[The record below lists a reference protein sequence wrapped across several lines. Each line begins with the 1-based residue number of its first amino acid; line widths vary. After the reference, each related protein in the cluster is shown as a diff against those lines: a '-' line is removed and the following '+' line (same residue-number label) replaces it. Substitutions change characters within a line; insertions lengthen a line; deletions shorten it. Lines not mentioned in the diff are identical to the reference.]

1 LATYPFFHIDAFTET
16 APGGNA
22 CAVVLDADPLDAL
35 TMQAIARDM
44 NLSETAFVL
53 RSEVADF
60 GARYFTPTSEIPL
73 AGHPTIATTWALLEA
88 ERVALPPTGGV
99 VRLEL
104 PVGPIRVDVERAPG
118 RSMRMVMTQPRPE
131 FLAELDPARVL
142 PIFGLAA
149 GDLHEGLPVQIV
161 STGTPQLLVPL
172 RERDRLRDVAV
183 DGRAFAALIEE
194 ADFFSAHLFA
204 LEGATSA
211 GATFARHFLS
221 PPAVIEDPFTGSAT
235 GAMGAYCWRH
245 GLVGAPHFT
254 AEQGHWLGRPGSASV
269 EVVGPRDAIEAVRV
283 GGGAATL
290 VRGELTL

>member
-1 LATYPFFHIDAFTET
+1 LATYPFFHIDAFTDT

-22 CAVVLDADPLDAL
+22 CAVVLDADPLDAQ

-44 NLSETAFVL
+44 NLSETAFVV

-60 GARYFTPTSEIPL
+60 GARYFTPTSEIPM
-73 AGHPTIATTWALLEA
+73 AGHPTIATAWALVEA
-88 ERVALPPTGGV
+88 ERVRLGPVGGV
-99 VRLEL
+99 VTLEL

-118 RSMRMVMTQPRPE
+118 RPVRMVMTQPRPE

-142 PIFGLAA
+142 PVFGLAA
-149 GDLHEGLPVQIV
+149 GDVRDDLPVQIV

-172 RERDRLRDVAV
+172 RDQGRLRDVAV
-183 DGRAFAALIEE
+183 DGRSFAALIEE
-194 ADFFSAHLFA
+194 TEFFSAHLFA
-204 LEGATSA
+204 LA
-211 GATFARHFLS
+211 GVTPAGSTFARHFLS

-245 GLVGAPHFT
+245 GLIDTPAFT